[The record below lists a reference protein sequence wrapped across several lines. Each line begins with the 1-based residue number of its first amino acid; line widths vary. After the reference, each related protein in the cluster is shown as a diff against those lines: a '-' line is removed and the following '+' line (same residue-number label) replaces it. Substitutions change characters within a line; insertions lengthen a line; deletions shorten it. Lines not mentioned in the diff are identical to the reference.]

1 MEELLEH
8 IDYGVFIV
16 ARSPGSQARL
26 HFLFAN
32 TNCRQIFNFKD
43 IAGLEPYQVL
53 SLESAQRL
61 IDHCDRALNLSQKV
75 EYEEILKF
83 PQSVNQGSKTTAI
96 AIHLSPLLNSDPT
109 NSADAVVK
117 IVGTIHDL
125 SHKRLAQ
132 LNRDMFACLV
142 NDDSDA
148 VIVVDRE
155 GVVRF
160 VNHAAEILFNREA
173 RELEGE
179 QFGLPIVTGERTE
192 VDILRRDG
200 LSTPA
205 EMRVSETQGEDEIV
219 YIVASLKDI
228 SVRKLAEESLR
239 LRERALAASSNGILI
254 VDAKQPDNP
263 IIYANPSFERITG
276 YKVQEVVGSNCRFLQ
291 GSDRDQEGLNTI
303 RTALQ
308 KGQACYTTLRNYRKD
323 GTLFWV
329 ELWISPVYN
338 EAGELTNFIG
348 IQNDITFR
356 FLGEKARQESEEVLR
371 TVLTAVKEGITFS
384 DEQGKFI
391 IFNQEMENL
400 TGYSMIEANSCPSFV
415 NLIHPQE
422 RELAAN
428 QIQKLRQ
435 SHTPVESEV
444 RMQTKSGA
452 IRNVLVCTSIVCHRD
467 KIMYLSAYRDI
478 TERKQAEEKL
488 YQTSE
493 RERLTEAIALRI
505 RKSLDLTEILQNT
518 VNEVREVLQS
528 DRVLIYQFQDET
540 EGKIVVESLANQSLG
555 TLGIEVSDD
564 CFSKDYLLQH
574 PQGRITVIND
584 VNDPHLDPC
593 HIEFLK
599 RFQVKANLVVP
610 ITYSDVV
617 WGLLIAHQCHE
628 TRIWTDD
635 EITLL
640 MGLAEQVAIG
650 IRQAELLQEVQILN
664 TNLEKQVEE
673 RTSKLQA
680 ALAKEKELGE
690 MKSRFVSMASHEFRT
705 PLAIIQASS
714 DLLKHYN
721 HKLSDRKR
729 IEKLDKI
736 QLEVKNMTELLE
748 DVLTI
753 GKIELGKLQ
762 INPVPTDLTK
772 FCQEAIEE
780 FKSSMYA
787 LNSNPTNN
795 LITNSVVAN
804 SESIIN
810 SESDLAYGADRI
822 KFITESYSVSYN
834 SCGGHKLANVLID
847 PKLLRQV
854 ILNLLSN
861 GIKYTDRSPKEVIVK
876 LRYDAHS
883 FTLEFAD
890 RGIGIPTADQP
901 KIFESFHRAL
911 NVGNIPGTGLG
922 LAIAKASVELHGGKI
937 SVCSQVNIG
946 TTITITIPYNLKL
959 EAND

>member
-1 MEELLEH
+1 VEELLEH
-8 IDYGVFIV
+8 IDYGVFVI
-16 ARSPGSQARL
+16 ARSPQLQLQPQSKL
-26 HFLFAN
+26 HFLVAN
-32 TNCRQIFNFKD
+32 ANCRQILNVKD
-43 IAGLEPYQVL
+43 LTGLEPYQVL
-53 SLESAQRL
+53 PLESAQRL
-61 IDHCDRALNLSQKV
+61 IDHCDRAVNLRQKV
-75 EYEEILKF
+75 KYEEILKF
-83 PQSVNQGSKTTAI
+83 PQSPQAHKTVAI
-96 AIHLSPLLNSDPT
+96 AIHLSPVIILDGNPEGT
-109 NSADAVVK
+109 VEK
-117 IVGTIHDL
+117 IIGTIHDL

-132 LNRDMFACLV
+132 LNRDIFDCLV
-142 NDDSDA
+142 NGDSDA

-173 RELEGE
+173 KELEGE

-200 LSTPA
+200 QSTPA

-254 VDAKQPDNP
+254 VDTKQPDNP
-263 IIYANPSFERITG
+263 IIYVNPSFERITG
-276 YKVQEVVGSNCRFLQ
+276 YKAQEVVGRNCRFLQ
-291 GSDRDQEGLNTI
+291 GGDRGQEGLNTI

-308 KGQACYTTLRNYRKD
+308 KGQACYTILRNYRKD

-338 EAGELTNFIG
+338 ESGELTNFIG
-348 IQNDITFR
+348 IQNDITSR
-356 FLGEKARQESEEVLR
+356 FLGEKERQESEEVLR

-400 TGYSMIEANSCPSFV
+400 TGYSIAEANSSPSFV
-415 NLIHPQE
+415 NLIHPHDRQ
-422 RELAAN
+422 LAAD
-428 QIQKLRQ
+428 QIQRLRQ

-444 RMQTKSGA
+444 KIQTKSGA
-452 IRNVLVCTSIVCHRD
+452 IKNVLVCTSVVCHRD

-488 YQTSE
+488 SQTAE

-505 RKSLDLTEILQNT
+505 RKSINLTEILQNT

-540 EGKIVVESLANQSLG
+540 EGKIVVESVLNQCLG
-555 TLGIEVSDD
+555 TLDKEVNDD
-564 CFSKDYLLQH
+564 CFSKNYLLQY
-574 PQGRITVIND
+574 PQGRVMVIND
-584 VNDPHLDPC
+584 VDEPHHDAC
-593 HIEFLK
+593 HAEFLK

-610 ITYSDVV
+610 ITYSDMV
-617 WGLLIAHQCHE
+617 WGLLIAHQCNDI
-628 TRIWTDD
+628 RIWTND
-635 EITLL
+635 EIILL
-640 MGLAEQVAIG
+640 VGLAEQVAIG

-664 TNLEKQVEE
+664 TDLERQVEE
-673 RTSKLQA
+673 RTSKLQE
-680 ALAKEKELGE
+680 ALVKEKELGE

-721 HKLSDRKR
+721 HKLSDQKR
-729 IEKLDKI
+729 VEKLDKI

-753 GKIELGKLQ
+753 GRIELGKLQ
-762 INPVPTDLTK
+762 INLVALDLEK
-772 FCQEAIEE
+772 FCQEVIEE
-780 FKSSMYA
+780 FKSSI
-787 LNSNPTNN
+787 NSINP
-795 LITNSVVAN
+795 NSVNPN
-804 SESIIN
+804 SIN
-810 SESDLAYGADRI
+810 SANNSADQI
-822 KFITESYSVSYN
+822 KFSVQNYSN
-834 SCGGHKLANVLID
+834 QNQLEHKPSNILVD

-854 ILNLLSN
+854 IINLLSN
-861 GIKYTDRSPKEVIVK
+861 GIKYSADSPKEIMVK
-876 LRYDAHS
+876 LRYDAIS

-890 RGIGIPTADQP
+890 RGIGIPTEDQP
-901 KIFESFHRAL
+901 RIFESFHRAP

-937 SVCSQVNIG
+937 RVDSQVNIG
-946 TTITITIPYNLKL
+946 TTITITIPY
-959 EAND
+959 